1 MNTKIRKNFSVMLRL
16 SNVSKL
22 RSHDNFITNDTHKNI
37 KNYCCFFSS
46 HNLSSSSVTETVNEK
61 KTTSSATLKKKI
73 MFSKDPLA
81 KKPNSK
87 CDPYGQGGKPLNYQ
101 EVSML
106 LNTTLEKGWSVN
118 FSPLSFPIDNEKG
131 AYSENHQQCN
141 VEGGDEAQ
149 RKLLPL
155 NIYKEFHHENLLQGT
170 KFISSLASLCLV
182 HHHFASFHLER
193 RLMSRIEKNNVTSDS
208 STLSSSGWNFVTTV
222 TCCTPTLGGLSY
234 NDFHLAMMIDVE
246 CQKLKHLL
254 LPQRRP

>member
-1 MNTKIRKNFSVMLRL
+1 MLRL

-22 RSHDNFITNDTHKNI
+22 RIHDNFITNDTLKNI
-37 KNYCCFFSS
+37 KNYCC
-46 HNLSSSSVTETVNEK
+46 LSSVTETVSEK
-61 KTTSSATLKKKI
+61 KTTSSASPEKKI

-81 KKPNSK
+81 KKPNNK

-101 EVSML
+101 EVSTL
-106 LNTTLEKGWSVN
+106 LNTTLENGWSMK
-118 FSPLSFPIDNEKG
+118 FSPLSFPFDNEKG
-131 AYSENHQQCN
+131 AYAANQQQRN
-141 VEGGDEAQ
+141 MEGGDVVQ

-155 NIYKEFHHENLLQGT
+155 NISKEYHHENLLQGT

-193 RLMSRIEKNNVTSDS
+193 RLMSRTQKHNVTSDS
-208 STLSSSGWNFVTTV
+208 SALSSSGWDFVTTI
-222 TCCTPTLGGLSY
+222 TCFTPTLGGLSY

-254 LPQRRP
+254 LSERRA